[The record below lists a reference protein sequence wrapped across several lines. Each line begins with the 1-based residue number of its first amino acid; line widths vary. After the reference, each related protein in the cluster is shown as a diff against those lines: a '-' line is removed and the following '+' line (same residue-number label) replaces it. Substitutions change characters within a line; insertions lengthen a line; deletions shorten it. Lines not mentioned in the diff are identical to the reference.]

1 MNKICLN
8 QVAGSILLLL
18 YEEHSFG
25 TDALKHLWAF
35 FITIVREKLAN
46 RGESSRIS
54 VNSCPIRAA
63 FGIFLTDS

>member
-1 MNKICLN
+1 M
-8 QVAGSILLLL
+8 LL

-25 TDALKHLWAF
+25 TDGPKHVWAF
-35 FITIVREKLAN
+35 YITFVRENLAN

-63 FGIFLTDS
+63 FGIFLTDL